1 MGRYVVRRLLITIP
15 VLLLVSLMAASL
27 IRLAPGDAVV
37 AAIAE
42 ANATAV
48 TAEELD
54 ALRHELGL
62 DRPFLVQYF
71 DWLGGIFVGDFG
83 TSLAPGNNSIAS
95 TLKKS
100 IPVSLEL
107 AIIAMVISLAVA
119 IPIGVW
125 SAIRQDSP
133 SDYSGRIF
141 AVGGLSIPEFIIGT
155 MVILFGA
162 LWFKW
167 TPPLTYVDLWEDPG
181 QNLLIMIIPAAIIGV
196 RLSSITMRMLR
207 STMLE
212 VMRQDYVRT
221 AWSKGLAERTIIMR
235 HGLKNAFIPVITIIG
250 GQLGFLVGGVV
261 IVESIFN
268 LPGLGRALLDAINSR
283 DLPMVQ
289 SAVLVIAASLVFINL
304 LVDLSYGWFDPR
316 IRYQ

>member
-221 AWSKGLAERTIIMR
+221 AWAKGLRERTIIVR

>member
-1 MGRYVVRRLLITIP
+1 MGRFALRRLLIVIP
-15 VLLLVSLMAASL
+15 VLLLVSLMASSL

-37 AAIAE
+37 AAISE

-48 TAEELD
+48 TPEELD
-54 ALRHELGL
+54 AIRADLGL
-62 DRPFLVQYF
+62 DRPFVVQYL

-83 TSLAPGNNSIAS
+83 KSLAPGNNTISS
-95 TLKKS
+95 TLKKA

-107 AIIAMVISLAVA
+107 GILALIISMFVA
-119 IPIGVW
+119 IPIGIW
-125 SAIRQDSP
+125 SAIRQDSL
-133 SDYSGRIF
+133 SDYTGRIF
-141 AVGGLSIPEFIIGT
+141 AVGGLSIPEFIIGS

-167 TPPLTYVDLWEDPG
+167 TPPLTYVEFWEDPR
-181 QNLLIMIIPAAIIGV
+181 QNLLIMITPALIIGV

-221 AWSKGLAERTIIMR
+221 AWSKGLGERTIIMR

-268 LPGLGRALLDAINSR
+268 LPGLGRSLLDAINGR

-289 SAVLVIAASLVFINL
+289 SAVLVIAAFLVFINL
-304 LVDLSYGWFDPR
+304 LVDLSYAWFDPR
-316 IRYQ
+316 IRYS